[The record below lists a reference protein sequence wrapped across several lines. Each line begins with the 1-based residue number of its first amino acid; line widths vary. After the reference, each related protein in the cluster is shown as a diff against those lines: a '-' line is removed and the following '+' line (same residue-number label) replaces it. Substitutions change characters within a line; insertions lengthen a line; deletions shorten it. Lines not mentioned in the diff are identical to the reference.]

1 MQSTKST
8 LMPRVL
14 LTSMLFALSTWNDC
28 AAATGDQVD
37 LTSTIV
43 ARETAALETFKNHNK
58 TLLKQ
63 LCLPGFYEITSDGSV
78 NTLGDELLELDD
90 YVLGRYKMED
100 VVVTLL
106 PNDVALIRYKI
117 TAAYAYKGKLLPVYP
132 MLATA
137 VWIKV
142 GAVWKAATYQE
153 VRLPEKS

>member
-1 MQSTKST
+1 MSG
-8 LMPRVL
+8 VL
-14 LTSMLFALSTWNDC
+14 LTCMLLALNTWNDC

-37 LTSTIV
+37 PTSTIV
-43 ARETAALETFKNHNK
+43 ARETAALETFKNHDK

-78 NTLGDELLELDD
+78 NTLSDELLELDD
-90 YVLGRYKMED
+90 YVLGHYKMED
-100 VVVTLL
+100 IVVTLL

-117 TAAYAYKGKLLPVYP
+117 AAEYAYKGKVLPVHP

-142 GAVWKAATYQE
+142 GAAWRAATYQE
-153 VRLPEKS
+153 VRLPGKP